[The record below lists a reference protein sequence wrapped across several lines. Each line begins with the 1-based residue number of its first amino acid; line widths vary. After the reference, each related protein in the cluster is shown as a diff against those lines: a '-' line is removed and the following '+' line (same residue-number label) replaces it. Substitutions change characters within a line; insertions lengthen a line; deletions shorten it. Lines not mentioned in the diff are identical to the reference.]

1 MENGMTIVPNPA
13 GLEKQCEFINSLIE
27 HHRLTTIVFV
37 NSCSYRLH
45 NYSLLNT
52 NRFHKTNEEVVGRIR
67 SIH

>member
-37 NSCSYRLH
+37 NSFSYRLH
-45 NYSLLNT
+45 N
-52 NRFHKTNEEVVGRIR
+52 
-67 SIH
+67 